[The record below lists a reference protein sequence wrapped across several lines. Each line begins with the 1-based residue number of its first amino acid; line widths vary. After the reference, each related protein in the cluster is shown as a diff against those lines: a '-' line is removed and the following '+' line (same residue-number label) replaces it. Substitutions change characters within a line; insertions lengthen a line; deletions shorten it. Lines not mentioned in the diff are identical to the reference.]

1 MESLFNSFRI
11 ELSLRPGILAASS
24 PLLRTPLHEQAFVLI
39 EFRGRGG
46 RSEFEALVC
55 RSSVEGFSSKRLAAP
70 CTPCRNPG
78 HARAYA
84 ASQQSAGSH
93 CGSPLCLV
101 PCGIV
106 GGCEFCSRIRL
117 LSVTTGIRENPRKPA
132 PTLAI
137 GYFTRKAYAY
147 YVVLRVAAA
156 YRCGWFSGG
165 RAIRVRRITTKAESI
180 PSDIR
185 LAAHRAWHLT
195 CSKQQSEVPELG
207 DNP

>member
-1 MESLFNSFRI
+1 MF
-11 ELSLRPGILAASS
+11 AARS
-24 PLLRTPLHEQAFVLI
+24 PSARAPLHEQAFALI
-39 EFRGRGG
+39 EFRGASAGKNSGLYVSVQRRGFQLEVLG
-46 RSEFEALVC
+46 RPPPARLRRQARHALELVS
-55 RSSVEGFSSKRLAAP
+55 RPQRGSAA
-70 CTPCRNPG
+70 PCRNPG

-84 ASQQSAGSH
+84 ASQQSTGSH

-101 PCGIV
+101 PCGTV
-106 GGCEFCSRIRL
+106 VACEFCSRVFR
-117 LSVTTGIRENPRKPA
+117 LSVMTGIRENPRKPA

-137 GYFTRKAYAY
+137 GYFMRKAYAY

-156 YRCGWFSGG
+156 YRCGWLSRG

-195 CSKQQSEVPELG
+195 CSKQRPKSP
-207 DNP
+207 N